1 MLDKID
7 VLKISEEEL
16 TFLTE
21 STSHDSI
28 KSWMNEYNLSL
39 VFLTRGE
46 NGSYV
51 FTKNGVSKV
60 DAIQVSVEDTT
71 GAGEGYV
78 AGMLYQLNQHSGLL
92 KELSLDESIKIARFA
107 SVTGGLVTTKK
118 GAMSAL
124 PTLEEVQRYLQKM

>member
-1 MLDKID
+1 
-7 VLKISEEEL
+7 
-16 TFLTE
+16 
-21 STSHDSI
+21 
-28 KSWMNEYNLSL
+28 MNEYNLSL